1 MKDLNK
7 VHVKTPTKQLDDK
20 SFQNE
25 VLWES
30 EHVLDAMQRTCSILD
45 VNYQK
50 ANLNNIGLKIKHL
63 SQNEQSMIHD
73 VLYIYK
79 QIFEGTL
86 GPWETKPVDIE
97 LYPGSKPYNS

>member
-79 QIFEGTL
+79 LIL
-86 GPWETKPVDIE
+86 KE
-97 LYPGSKPYNS
+97 L